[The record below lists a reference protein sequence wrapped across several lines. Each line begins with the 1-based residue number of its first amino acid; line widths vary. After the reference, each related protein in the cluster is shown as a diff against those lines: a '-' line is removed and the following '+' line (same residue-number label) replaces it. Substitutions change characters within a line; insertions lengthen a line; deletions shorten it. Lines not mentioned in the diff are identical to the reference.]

1 MFICILFQHPFF
13 LELRIVLSQGGVNM
27 QEVVTVLHDG
37 KAPPETLATL
47 LQVTKLVA
55 GEIREFGSG

>member
-1 MFICILFQHPFF
+1 
-13 LELRIVLSQGGVNM
+13 M

-47 LQVTKLVA
+47 LQVSEHVA
-55 GEIREFGSG
+55 